1 MLDGSNNMT
10 GRDRHMATQTANME
24 DYLEAIALL
33 GDNDKPV
40 KVTAISKML
49 GVRKPSVTSALSKL
63 SVAGLVVH
71 QRYGDV
77 ELTPEGARVAEDVYR
92 RHMTLRSF
100 LVDILNLAPTV
111 AEEDACRLEHSLSS
125 TSLERLEKFLEFVLS
140 CPRGNLEWLKGFS
153 YYFEHGER
161 DKESLAR
168 CHRERGDKD

>member
-1 MLDGSNNMT
+1 
-10 GRDRHMATQTANME
+10 MAAQTANME

-33 GDNDKPV
+33 GDGGKPV
-40 KVTAISKML
+40 KVTAISRML

-63 SVAGLVVH
+63 SEAGLVVH

-77 ELTPEGARVAEDVYR
+77 ELTPEGARIADDVYR

-100 LVDILNLAPTV
+100 LVNILNLAPKV

-125 TSLERLEKFLEFVLS
+125 TSLERLEKFLEFVLG
-140 CPRGNLEWLKGFS
+140 CPRGEPEWLKGFN
-153 YYFEHGER
+153 YYLEHGER

-168 CHRERGDKD
+168 CQRERGKKD